1 MNTFIAKNWEF
12 IVGAVG
18 SVAIFFSG
26 LKMKWQNEKTTELE
40 NLKTVRIIE
49 KGLIDD
55 MKFQI
60 EELVKLNN
68 YLKGIVETQTKQIEK
83 YEKKFGTLTH

>member
-12 IVGAVG
+12 IVGVIG
-18 SVAIFFSG
+18 SLGIFFSG
-26 LKMKWQNEKTTELE
+26 LKLKFHNEKTTELE

-49 KGLIDD
+49 KDLLND
-55 MKFQI
+55 MKIQI

-68 YLKGIVETQTKQIEK
+68 YLKDIVEVQTKQLSK
-83 YEKKFGTLTH
+83 YQKQYGEI